1 MRCSIGNIKLKA
13 GLTFLWKYKINFLL
27 LIIISILGS
36 SISYINPYLNMLIF
50 DVGIGEKNIKLFLI
64 AIAGICIVYVIQN
77 VFSIIKSLYSKKIN
91 YKMEKAL
98 KNSVL
103 DYVLFTSKELK
114 EGEINALFT
123 HDVNTFLTL
132 VTSVGQEIF
141 TDMAGIILAACF
153 LIKINLKMAVLVMFL
168 EAVIL
173 MIRLKS
179 NKILGKKSEKTRNSF
194 IDIAGVENEIILNY
208 KSICS
213 LGAEKYIVSRYNR
226 VLKANF
232 REEYEKSRFCS
243 YLGAGLS
250 ILSNIISSTILLLG
264 GLGVIRGHMTI
275 GQLVSFFQY
284 TSMFISSL
292 TSLTG
297 IPSELFANIASI
309 ENVLEILGIE
319 REKNIAG
326 EKGLRKIDQIEIKD
340 LTFSYTDKSLI
351 FNGLNVIF
359 KKNTINY
366 IIGKSGIGKT
376 TLANLL
382 LKKIETKENYIW
394 FDKEELNSF
403 EKKQLAKYIS
413 WVSQDS
419 IIFND
424 TIWNNI
430 TLGEPAEMEEII
442 PICKESMIWEDIQTM
457 ENGLNTVIHGFGDNV
472 SGGQINRICLA
483 RAIFMKKPIIIIDE
497 GTAGVDKATET
508 KLKLNLNSFFKDKI
522 VIIITHSEN
531 FISETGNIYEIKNHR
546 IYLKNRSDSN

>member
-77 VFSIIKSLYSKKIN
+77 VFSIIKTLYSKKIN

-213 LGAEKYIVSRYNR
+213 LGAEKYIVSR
-226 VLKANF
+226 
-232 REEYEKSRFCS
+232 
-243 YLGAGLS
+243 
-250 ILSNIISSTILLLG
+250 
-264 GLGVIRGHMTI
+264 
-275 GQLVSFFQY
+275 
-284 TSMFISSL
+284 
-292 TSLTG
+292 
-297 IPSELFANIASI
+297 
-309 ENVLEILGIE
+309 
-319 REKNIAG
+319 
-326 EKGLRKIDQIEIKD
+326 
-340 LTFSYTDKSLI
+340 
-351 FNGLNVIF
+351 
-359 KKNTINY
+359 
-366 IIGKSGIGKT
+366 
-376 TLANLL
+376 
-382 LKKIETKENYIW
+382 
-394 FDKEELNSF
+394 
-403 EKKQLAKYIS
+403 
-413 WVSQDS
+413 
-419 IIFND
+419 
-424 TIWNNI
+424 
-430 TLGEPAEMEEII
+430 
-442 PICKESMIWEDIQTM
+442 
-457 ENGLNTVIHGFGDNV
+457 
-472 SGGQINRICLA
+472 
-483 RAIFMKKPIIIIDE
+483 
-497 GTAGVDKATET
+497 
-508 KLKLNLNSFFKDKI
+508 
-522 VIIITHSEN
+522 
-531 FISETGNIYEIKNHR
+531 
-546 IYLKNRSDSN
+546 

>member
-77 VFSIIKSLYSKKIN
+77 VFSIIKTLYSKKIN

-213 LGAEKYIVSRYNR
+213 LGAEKYIVSSYNR

-232 REEYEKSRFCS
+232 LEEYEKSRFCS

-546 IYLKNRSDSN
+546 IYLKNRSDSI

>member
-1 MRCSIGNIKLKA
+1 MRCNIGNIKLKA

-77 VFSIIKSLYSKKIN
+77 VFSIIKTLYSKKIN

-123 HDVNTFLTL
+123 HDVNIFLTL

-153 LIKINLKMAVLVMFL
+153 LIKINFKMAVLVMFL

-319 REKNIAG
+319 REKGIAE

-394 FDKEELNSF
+394 FDEEELNSF
-403 EKKQLAKYIS
+403 GKKQLAKYIS

-430 TLGEPAEMEEII
+430 TLGEAAEMEEII

-457 ENGLNTVIHGFGDNV
+457 ENGLNTVIHGFGDNL

-546 IYLKNRSDSN
+546 IYLKNRRDSI

>member
-1 MRCSIGNIKLKA
+1 M
-13 GLTFLWKYKINFLL
+13 
-27 LIIISILGS
+27 
-36 SISYINPYLNMLIF
+36 
-50 DVGIGEKNIKLFLI
+50 
-64 AIAGICIVYVIQN
+64 
-77 VFSIIKSLYSKKIN
+77 
-91 YKMEKAL
+91 
-98 KNSVL
+98 
-103 DYVLFTSKELK
+103 
-114 EGEINALFT
+114 
-123 HDVNTFLTL
+123 
-132 VTSVGQEIF
+132 
-141 TDMAGIILAACF
+141 
-153 LIKINLKMAVLVMFL
+153 
-168 EAVIL
+168 
-173 MIRLKS
+173 
-179 NKILGKKSEKTRNSF
+179 
-194 IDIAGVENEIILNY
+194 
-208 KSICS
+208 
-213 LGAEKYIVSRYNR
+213 
-226 VLKANF
+226 
-232 REEYEKSRFCS
+232 
-243 YLGAGLS
+243 
-250 ILSNIISSTILLLG
+250 SNIISSTILLLG

-546 IYLKNRSDSN
+546 IYLKNRSDSI

>member
-1 MRCSIGNIKLKA
+1 MNYSISNIKLKA
-13 GLTFLWKYKINFLL
+13 GLTFVWKYKMNFLL

-50 DVGIGEKNIKLFLI
+50 DIGIGKKKIKLFLI
-64 AIAGICIVYVIQN
+64 SVAGICIVYVIQN

-103 DYVLFTSKELK
+103 NYVLFTSKKLK
-114 EGEINALFT
+114 EGEINALFS
-123 HDVNTFLTL
+123 HDVNVFLTL
-132 VTSVGQEIF
+132 INSVGQELF
-141 TDMAGIILAACF
+141 TDIAGIILAACF
-153 LIKINLKMAVLVMFL
+153 LIKINFKMAVLVMFL
-168 EAVIL
+168 EATIL

-179 NKILGKKSEKTRNSF
+179 NEILSKKSEKTRNSF

-213 LGAEKYIVSRYNR
+213 LGAEKYFVSRYNR
-226 VLKANF
+226 VLEANF
-232 REEYEKSRFCS
+232 REEYEKNKFYN
-243 YLGAGLS
+243 YLGAGIS
-250 ILSNIISSTILLLG
+250 ILSNGISSTILLFG
-264 GLGVIRGHMTI
+264 GLGVIRGQMTI

-297 IPSELFANIASI
+297 IPSELSANVASI
-309 ENVLEILGIE
+309 KNVLEVLGIE
-319 REKNIAG
+319 SERNVAEEKA
-326 EKGLRKIDQIEIKD
+326 LRKIHQIEIKN
-340 LTFSYTDKSLI
+340 LTFSYTDKNLI
-351 FNGLNVIF
+351 FKNLNVIF

-382 LKKIETKENYIW
+382 LKRIDTKENYIW

-403 EKKQLAKYIS
+403 EKRQLAKYIS

-430 TLGEPAEMEEII
+430 TLGEPADIDEII
-442 PICKESMIWEDIQTM
+442 PICKESMIWEDIQAM
-457 ENGLNTVIHGFGDNV
+457 EDGLNTVIHGFGDNL

-483 RAIFMKKPIIIIDE
+483 RAIFMEKPIIIIDE
-497 GTAGVDKATET
+497 GTSGVDTATER
-508 KLKLNLNSFFKDKI
+508 KLKINLNSFFKDRI

-546 IYLKNRSDSN
+546 IYLKNRSDNI

>member
-77 VFSIIKSLYSKKIN
+77 VFSIIKTLYSKKIN

-483 RAIFMKKPIIIIDE
+483 RAIFMKKPIII
-497 GTAGVDKATET
+497 
-508 KLKLNLNSFFKDKI
+508 
-522 VIIITHSEN
+522 THSEN

-546 IYLKNRSDSN
+546 IYLKNRSDSI

>member
-1 MRCSIGNIKLKA
+1 MNYSISNIKLKA
-13 GLTFLWKYKINFLL
+13 GLAFVWKYKMNFLL

-36 SISYINPYLNMLIF
+36 SISYLNPYLNMLIF
-50 DVGIGEKNIKLFLI
+50 DIGIGKKKIKLFLI
-64 AIAGICIVYVIQN
+64 SIAGICIVYVIQN

-103 DYVLFTSKELK
+103 NYVLFTSKKLK
-114 EGEINALFT
+114 EGEINALFS
-123 HDVNTFLTL
+123 HDVNVFLTL
-132 VTSVGQEIF
+132 INSVGQDLF
-141 TDMAGIILAACF
+141 TDIAGIILAACF
-153 LIKINLKMAVLVMFL
+153 LIKINFKMAVLVMFL
-168 EAVIL
+168 EATIL

-179 NKILGKKSEKTRNSF
+179 NEILSKKSEKTRNSF

-213 LGAEKYIVSRYNR
+213 LGAEKYFVSRYNR
-226 VLKANF
+226 VLEANF
-232 REEYEKSRFCS
+232 REEYEKNKFYN
-243 YLGAGLS
+243 YLGAGIS
-250 ILSNIISSTILLLG
+250 ILSNGISSTILLFG
-264 GLGVIRGHMTI
+264 GLGVIRGQMTI

-284 TSMFISSL
+284 SSMFISSL

-297 IPSELFANIASI
+297 IPSELSANVASI
-309 ENVLEILGIE
+309 KNVLEVLGIE
-319 REKNIAG
+319 SERNVAEEKA
-326 EKGLRKIDQIEIKD
+326 LRKIHQIEIKN
-340 LTFSYTDKSLI
+340 LTFSYTDKNLI
-351 FNGLNVIF
+351 FKNLNVIF

-382 LKKIETKENYIW
+382 LKRIDTKENYIW

-403 EKKQLAKYIS
+403 EKRQLAKYIS

-430 TLGEPAEMEEII
+430 TLGEPADIDEII
-442 PICKESMIWEDIQTM
+442 PICKESMIWEDIQAM
-457 ENGLNTVIHGFGDNV
+457 EDGLNTVIHGFGDNL

-483 RAIFMKKPIIIIDE
+483 RAIFMEKPIIIIDE
-497 GTAGVDKATET
+497 GTSGVDTATER
-508 KLKLNLNSFFKDKI
+508 KLKINLNSFFKDRI

-546 IYLKNRSDSN
+546 IYLKNRSDNI